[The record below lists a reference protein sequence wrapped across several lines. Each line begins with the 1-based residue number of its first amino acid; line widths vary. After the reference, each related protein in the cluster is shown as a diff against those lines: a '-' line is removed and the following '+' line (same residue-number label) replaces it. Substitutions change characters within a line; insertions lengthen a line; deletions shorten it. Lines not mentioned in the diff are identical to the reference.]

1 MDNRLLAALNN
12 LSEGLE
18 AIAAALSEKGSGNK
32 SATSTALQ
40 SGDFTNEIKAINVGV
55 KQLMVDSKKILKNQE
70 TIISLSKKSSG
81 DKKSE
86 FEKAGGDK
94 KKESELKK
102 GVGTILLIAIAVLA
116 IGMAFK
122 LVGKIDFLSVVGL
135 GLAMLIMSEAFSKI
149 SKLKMTIKEAAIASL
164 AMVMMAIA
172 VTLSSWVLKMI
183 SPIGIAQ
190 LLTGIAITAMFY
202 IMAPKFAM
210 LLNAV
215 NNSFKKVSYADIIK
229 VTVIL
234 VAMSV
239 AITLSSW
246 VLRMITPL
254 SIGQLI
260 TGIGI
265 TVMFYVVS
273 NFLPKLAISV
283 IAVSKI
289 MSKKDLALL
298 PLMLVAFS
306 IAITLSSWVLR
317 MIAPLSF
324 GQIITGIAITAM
336 FWIVSNFLPKLALAV
351 IAVSKIMSKTDLVL
365 LPLMMVAFSIAI
377 MLSSLILKLIKPLSF
392 GQIITTIVVTA
403 VFWAISMFLTDIAI
417 GVIMVDKILGK
428 NKIWMI
434 PLVYI
439 AISTA
444 IMIAGFLFSMTP
456 ELSWKQMVGILLI
469 GLIFA
474 GLAYVMP
481 DMAAGLVIMDRAL
494 GKGKMWLIPLV
505 YLAIAAAIMLSS
517 HILNAS
523 AEIPWM
529 KLLNI
534 LVFSV
539 VLVIAVAL
547 IGLLSLLLVK
557 FIGLTTILKGSLCI
571 VAIATAI
578 MLASWLLTKGSYKK
592 YPDWKW
598 VLFAAL
604 AIVVFGLIGWLLMK
618 IGSLGT
624 YIKGGIA
631 ILAVATTV
639 MLTSHIINA
648 GNYKN
653 YPKIGWT
660 LGVGASL
667 LAFGLVAIG
676 LGLVMMFD
684 AGVSL
689 LLGSLGIL
697 GVSATIV
704 AASHILSKG
713 KYTKFPSL
721 GWSVSVGMSLVGFG
735 AGMILLGTMIIASF
749 GVGGLIL
756 AAGAK
761 AVLTVAETIVKSS
774 HILAKGNW
782 KKGPTVEW
790 ASGVAIAL
798 GAFAPI
804 YKMLLNNAPGLFSK
818 GGGVGP
824 NEFAKAIITVTNG
837 IIAAAGELSSPKN
850 KGVWKKGPTKE
861 WATGVGIALGAFA
874 PVYMMLLKNA
884 PGIFS
889 RGGGVGPEEFAK
901 AIMTV
906 TRGII
911 AAAGVFSK
919 YSAKFEEGKYPSVK
933 WGQGVGAALGAFA
946 PVFKALSSD
955 TGWFT
960 SGDDVI
966 DNMVNGVVRIAGAI
980 VRVARKFEWSKMK
993 WDSTPTKAWSWNVG
1007 VAVRSYAKLAFDI
1020 SKNTDFFGIGL
1031 YLPERVVSS
1040 IISVGKIIEKNKKA
1054 LTSYL
1059 NPAFVPILAL
1069 SVRGYVKL
1077 TEFVSASPGMLM
1089 NENGVKS
1096 VAIQMVTTAKI
1107 LEKNKKYFSY
1117 LIPKNFIANLAPN
1130 LLGYA
1135 AMSRLL
1141 ESLMT
1146 VTEKKFIPL
1155 SALGGTDV
1163 HYTTTRA
1170 VDVSVVNRVA
1180 AQMSLTAAIIG
1191 KNAKYFNAKIDPNFM
1206 KSVASNLF
1214 YYMAVAK
1221 KLQSQQSFGSMIKS
1235 ALGVDPM
1242 SQMANGMVKLANA
1255 YDKLASSITK
1265 MGTAMNNIN
1274 DKKLSQMERM
1284 SRIKTKTESKGF
1296 FSSLGEAAGSVAG
1309 AVAGAGV
1316 AMIASTGGGPGSGKK
1331 DKEKEKVGKYGNLNK
1346 QNDLIID
1353 LLKELNEKLGPGSS
1367 IDTVMQKKMSEK
1379 ASNSLQ

>member
-1 MDNRLLAALNN
+1 MDQKLLSALNN

-18 AIAAALSEKGSGNK
+18 AIAEALKESGGKK
-32 SATSTALQ
+32 SATTSALQ
-40 SGDFTNEIKAINVGV
+40 GGNFTKEIQEINVGV
-55 KQLMVDSKKILKNQE
+55 KQLMKDSKQILKNQE

-122 LVGKIDFLSVVGL
+122 LVGGINFLSVIGL
-135 GLAMLIMSEAFSKI
+135 SIAILIIAKAF
-149 SKLKMTIKEAAIASL
+149 AAIAALNMNLKQAAIVSASL
-164 AMVMMAIA
+164 VFMAIGIT
-172 VTLSSWVLKMI
+172 VSSWILKKLTPMSFTQVLTMI
-183 SPIGIAQ
+183 LIGVGFSLLSPAIGKIIRAFGGMSWMSILKAAVGLVLVLPAIAM
-190 LLTGIAITAMFY
+190 G
-202 IMAPKFAM
+202 
-210 LLNAV
+210 
-215 NNSFKKVSYADIIK
+215 
-229 VTVIL
+229 
-234 VAMSV
+234 
-239 AITLSSW
+239 ITLSSW
-246 VLRMITPL
+246 ILKKVVP
-254 SIGQLI
+254 IGFAQ
-260 TGIGI
+260 
-265 TVMFYVVS
+265 
-273 NFLPKLAISV
+273 
-283 IAVSKI
+283 
-289 MSKKDLALL
+289 
-298 PLMLVAFS
+298 
-306 IAITLSSWVLR
+306 
-317 MIAPLSF
+317 
-324 GQIITGIAITAM
+324 AITAILIAAVFSVVSFGIKNM
-336 FWIVSNFLPKLALAV
+336 LSAFKGMGPATIAMAVIGLPLILPAVSAAIWLSSIVLGKVRPIGFAQAITSILIAAVFSVAAFGMNKILTAFKGMDKATMVMAV
-351 IAVSKIMSKTDLVL
+351 IALPLL
-365 LPLMMVAFSIAI
+365 LPA
-377 MLSSLILKLIKPLSF
+377 
-392 GQIITTIVVTA
+392 
-403 VFWAISMFLTDIAI
+403 
-417 GVIMVDKILGK
+417 
-428 NKIWMI
+428 
-434 PLVYI
+434 
-439 AISTA
+439 
-444 IMIAGFLFSMTP
+444 
-456 ELSWKQMVGILLI
+456 
-469 GLIFA
+469 
-474 GLAYVMP
+474 
-481 DMAAGLVIMDRAL
+481 MAAGIWLSSMALSKVEMMTFGQFIVSLGISILFIVFAVALKMMAPIVGKLKIADVI
-494 GKGKMWLIPLV
+494 LIPLLMTTLS
-505 YLAIAAAIMLSS
+505 LAVWASS
-517 HILNAS
+517 HILKKTAD
-523 AEIPWM
+523 IKYDM
-529 KLLNI
+529 MLKI
-534 LVFSV
+534 LVFSIV
-539 VLVIAVAL
+539 FAIAVIVLATVAWV
-547 IGLLSLLLVK
+547 IGKYFGV
-557 FIGLTTILKGSLCI
+557 TNVLKGAVAI
-571 VAIATAI
+571 VALAAVV
-578 MLASWLLTKGSYKK
+578 MLSSWMINKGVYKK

-598 VLFAAL
+598 SLFVGLVL
-604 AIVVFGLIGWLLMK
+604 VVFGVIAWVLTK
-618 IGSLGT
+618 LGGVST

-631 ILAVATTV
+631 LLIVATTV
-639 MLTSHIINA
+639 MAASHIINL

-684 AGVSL
+684 AGLSL

-721 GWSVSVGMSLVGFG
+721 GWSVSVGMSLVAFG
-735 AGMILLGTMIIASF
+735 AGMVLLGTMIIASF

-782 KKGPTVEW
+782 KKGPTIEW
-790 ASGVAIAL
+790 ATGVAIAL
-798 GAFAPI
+798 GAFSPI

-824 NEFAKAIITVTNG
+824 NEFAKAIVTVTNG
-837 IIAAAGELSSPKN
+837 IVAAAGELASPKN

-889 RGGGVGPEEFAK
+889 KGGGVGPDEFAK

-911 AAAGVFSK
+911 AAAGVFAEN
-919 YSAKFEEGKYPSVK
+919 SAQFEEGKYPSVK

-946 PVFKALSSD
+946 PVFKALSDD

-960 SGDDVI
+960 SGDEVI
-966 DNMVNGVVRIAGAI
+966 DNMVNGIVRIAGAI

-993 WDSTPTKAWSWNVG
+993 WDSTPTKDWSWNVSK
-1007 VAVRSYAKLAFDI
+1007 AIKSYVKMVSDI
-1020 SKNTDFFGIGL
+1020 SEDLFLANL
-1031 YLPERVVSS
+1031 YLPIKVVNS
-1040 IISVGKIIEKNKKA
+1040 IVSVGKIIEKNKKVFSN
-1054 LTSYL
+1054 LL

-1069 SVRGYVKL
+1069 SVKGYVKL
-1077 TEFVSASPGMLM
+1077 TEFVSSSISMLM

-1096 VAIQMVTTAKI
+1096 VAIQMATTAKI
-1107 LEKNKKYFSY
+1107 IERNKKYFAYS
-1117 LIPKNFIANLAPN
+1117 IPRNFIANLAPN

-1135 AMSRLL
+1135 AMSRAL
-1141 ESLMT
+1141 EALMT

-1155 SALGGTDV
+1155 SALGGSDV

-1170 VDVSVVNRVA
+1170 VDVSLVNRVA
-1180 AQMSLTAAIIG
+1180 AQMSLTAAIVG

-1206 KSVASNLF
+1206 RSVASNLF
-1214 YYMAVAK
+1214 YYMAIAK

-1242 SQMANGMVKLANA
+1242 SQMADGMVKLAKA

-1284 SRIKTKTESKGF
+1284 SKIKTKTESKGF
-1296 FSSLGEAAGSVAG
+1296 FGSLGEAAGSVAG
-1309 AVAGAGV
+1309 AVAGAGMAMV
-1316 AMIASTGGGPGSGKK
+1316 ASAGGPGSGKK
-1331 DKEKEKVGKYGNLNK
+1331 EKEKEKLGKYGNIHK

-1379 ASNSLQ
+1379 ASSSLQ

>member
-1 MDNRLLAALNN
+1 MDQKLLLALNN

-18 AIAAALSEKGSGNK
+18 AIAAALSEKGKGNK

-55 KQLMVDSKKILKNQE
+55 KQLMVDSKQILKNQE

-122 LVGKIDFLSVVGL
+122 LVGGINFLSVIGL
-135 GLAMLIMSEAFSKI
+135 SIAILIIAKAF
-149 SKLKMTIKEAAIASL
+149 AAIAALNMNLKQAAIVSASL
-164 AMVMMAIA
+164 VFMAIGIT
-172 VTLSSWVLKMI
+172 VSSWILKKLTPMSFTQVLTMI
-183 SPIGIAQ
+183 LIGVGFSLLSPAIGKIIRAFGGMSWMSILKAAVGLVLVLPAIAM
-190 LLTGIAITAMFY
+190 G
-202 IMAPKFAM
+202 
-210 LLNAV
+210 
-215 NNSFKKVSYADIIK
+215 
-229 VTVIL
+229 
-234 VAMSV
+234 
-239 AITLSSW
+239 ITLSSW
-246 VLRMITPL
+246 ILKKVVP
-254 SIGQLI
+254 IGFAQ
-260 TGIGI
+260 
-265 TVMFYVVS
+265 
-273 NFLPKLAISV
+273 
-283 IAVSKI
+283 
-289 MSKKDLALL
+289 
-298 PLMLVAFS
+298 
-306 IAITLSSWVLR
+306 
-317 MIAPLSF
+317 
-324 GQIITGIAITAM
+324 AITAILIAAVFSVVSFGIKNM
-336 FWIVSNFLPKLALAV
+336 LSAFKGMGPATIAMAVIGLPLILPAVSAAIWLSSIVLGKVRPIGLAQAITSILIAAVFSVASFGINKILTAFKGMSPATMAIAV
-351 IAVSKIMSKTDLVL
+351 IALPLL
-365 LPLMMVAFSIAI
+365 LPA
-377 MLSSLILKLIKPLSF
+377 
-392 GQIITTIVVTA
+392 
-403 VFWAISMFLTDIAI
+403 
-417 GVIMVDKILGK
+417 
-428 NKIWMI
+428 
-434 PLVYI
+434 
-439 AISTA
+439 
-444 IMIAGFLFSMTP
+444 
-456 ELSWKQMVGILLI
+456 
-469 GLIFA
+469 
-474 GLAYVMP
+474 
-481 DMAAGLVIMDRAL
+481 MAAGIWLSSMALSKVEMMTFGQFIVSLGISILFIVFAVALKMMAPIVGKLKIADVI
-494 GKGKMWLIPLV
+494 LIPLLMTTLS
-505 YLAIAAAIMLSS
+505 LAVWASS
-517 HILNAS
+517 HILKKTAD
-523 AEIPWM
+523 IKYDM
-529 KLLNI
+529 MLKI
-534 LVFSV
+534 LVFSIV
-539 VLVIAVAL
+539 FAIAVIVLATVAWV
-547 IGLLSLLLVK
+547 IGKYFGV
-557 FIGLTTILKGSLCI
+557 TNVLKGAVAI
-571 VAIATAI
+571 VALAAVV
-578 MLASWLLTKGSYKK
+578 MLSSWMINKGVYKK

-598 VLFAAL
+598 SLFVGLVL
-604 AIVVFGLIGWLLMK
+604 VVFGVIAWVLTK
-618 IGSLGT
+618 LGGVST

-631 ILAVATTV
+631 LLIVATTV
-639 MLTSHIINA
+639 MAASHIINL

-684 AGVSL
+684 AGLSL

-721 GWSVSVGMSLVGFG
+721 GWSVSVGMSLVAFG
-735 AGMILLGTMIIASF
+735 AGMVLLGTMIIASF

-782 KKGPTVEW
+782 KKGPTIEW
-790 ASGVAIAL
+790 ATGVAIAL
-798 GAFAPI
+798 GAFSPI

-824 NEFAKAIITVTNG
+824 NEFAKAIVTVTNG
-837 IIAAAGELSSPKN
+837 IVAAAGELASPKN

-889 RGGGVGPEEFAK
+889 KGGGVGPEEFAK

-946 PVFKALSSD
+946 PVFKSLSGS
-955 TGWFT
+955 WFE
-960 SGDDVI
+960 SGDTVI
-966 DNMVNGVVRIAGAI
+966 NNMVNGIVRIAGAI

-993 WDSTPTKAWSWNVG
+993 WDSTPTKAWSWNVSM
-1007 VAVRSYAKLAFDI
+1007 AIKSYVKMVSDI
-1020 SKNTDFFGIGL
+1020 SEDLFLTNL
-1031 YLPERVVSS
+1031 YLPIKVVNS
-1040 IISVGKIIEKNKKA
+1040 IVSVGKIIEKNKKVFSN
-1054 LTSYL
+1054 LL

-1069 SVRGYVKL
+1069 SVKGYVKL
-1077 TEFVSASPGMLM
+1077 TEFVSSSISMLM

-1096 VAIQMVTTAKI
+1096 VAIQMATTAKI
-1107 LEKNKKYFSY
+1107 IERNKKYFAYS
-1117 LIPKNFIANLAPN
+1117 IPRNFIANLAPN

-1135 AMSRLL
+1135 AMSRAL
-1141 ESLMT
+1141 EALMT

-1155 SALGGTDV
+1155 SALGGSDV

-1170 VDVSVVNRVA
+1170 VDVSLVNRVA
-1180 AQMSLTAAIIG
+1180 AQMSLTAAIVG

-1214 YYMAVAK
+1214 YYMAIAK

-1242 SQMANGMVKLANA
+1242 SQMANGMVKLAKA

-1284 SRIKTKTESKGF
+1284 SKIKTKTESKGF
-1296 FSSLGEAAGSVAG
+1296 FGSLGEAAGSVAG
-1309 AVAGAGV
+1309 AVAGAGMAMV
-1316 AMIASTGGGPGSGKK
+1316 ASAGGGPGSGKK
-1331 DKEKEKVGKYGNLNK
+1331 EKEKEKLGKYGNIHK

-1379 ASNSLQ
+1379 ASSSLQ

>member
-1 MDNRLLAALNN
+1 MDQKLLLALNN

-55 KQLMVDSKKILKNQE
+55 KQLMVDSKQILKNQE

-122 LVGKIDFLSVVGL
+122 LVGGINFLSVIGL
-135 GLAMLIMSEAFSKI
+135 SIAILIIAKAF
-149 SKLKMTIKEAAIASL
+149 AAIAALNMNLKQAAIVSASL
-164 AMVMMAIA
+164 VFMAIGIT
-172 VTLSSWVLKMI
+172 VSSWILKKLTPMSFTQVLTMI
-183 SPIGIAQ
+183 LIGVGFSLLSPAIGKIIRAFGGMSWMSILKAAVGLVLVLPAIAM
-190 LLTGIAITAMFY
+190 G
-202 IMAPKFAM
+202 
-210 LLNAV
+210 
-215 NNSFKKVSYADIIK
+215 
-229 VTVIL
+229 
-234 VAMSV
+234 
-239 AITLSSW
+239 ITLSSW
-246 VLRMITPL
+246 ILKKVVP
-254 SIGQLI
+254 IGFAQ
-260 TGIGI
+260 
-265 TVMFYVVS
+265 
-273 NFLPKLAISV
+273 
-283 IAVSKI
+283 
-289 MSKKDLALL
+289 
-298 PLMLVAFS
+298 
-306 IAITLSSWVLR
+306 
-317 MIAPLSF
+317 
-324 GQIITGIAITAM
+324 AITAILIAAL
-336 FWIVSNFLPKLALAV
+336 FSVVSFGIKNMLSAFKGMGPATIAMAVIGLPLILPAVSAAIWLSSLVLGKVRPIGLAQAITSILIAAVFSVASFGINKILTAFKGMSPATMAIAV
-351 IAVSKIMSKTDLVL
+351 IALPLL
-365 LPLMMVAFSIAI
+365 LPA
-377 MLSSLILKLIKPLSF
+377 
-392 GQIITTIVVTA
+392 
-403 VFWAISMFLTDIAI
+403 
-417 GVIMVDKILGK
+417 
-428 NKIWMI
+428 
-434 PLVYI
+434 
-439 AISTA
+439 
-444 IMIAGFLFSMTP
+444 
-456 ELSWKQMVGILLI
+456 
-469 GLIFA
+469 
-474 GLAYVMP
+474 
-481 DMAAGLVIMDRAL
+481 MAAGIWLSSMALSKVEMMTFGQFIVSLGISILFIVFAVALKMMAPIVGKLKIADVI
-494 GKGKMWLIPLV
+494 LIPLLMTTLS
-505 YLAIAAAIMLSS
+505 LAVWASS
-517 HILNAS
+517 HILKKTADIKY
-523 AEIPWM
+523 EM
-529 KLLNI
+529 MLKI
-534 LVFSV
+534 LVFSIV
-539 VLVIAVAL
+539 FAIAVIVLATVAWI
-547 IGLLSLLLVK
+547 IGKYFGV
-557 FIGLTTILKGSLCI
+557 TNVLKGAVAI
-571 VAIATAI
+571 VALAGVV
-578 MLASWLLTKGSYKK
+578 MLSSWMINKGVYKK

-598 VLFAAL
+598 SLFVGLVL
-604 AIVVFGLIGWLLMK
+604 VVFGVIAWVLTK
-618 IGSLGT
+618 LGGVST

-631 ILAVATTV
+631 LLIVAATV
-639 MLTSHIINA
+639 MAASHIINL
-648 GNYKN
+648 GNYKK

-684 AGVSL
+684 GGLSL

-713 KYTKFPSL
+713 KYSAGKYPSL
-721 GWSVSVGMSLVGFG
+721 GWSVSVGMSLVAFG
-735 AGMILLGTMIIASF
+735 AGMVLLGTMIIASF

-761 AVLTVAETIVKSS
+761 AVLTVAQTIVDSS

-782 KKGPTVEW
+782 KKGPTIEW
-790 ASGVAIAL
+790 ATGVAISL
-798 GAFAPI
+798 GAFSPI

-824 NEFAKAIITVTNG
+824 NEFAKAIVTVTNG
-837 IIAAAGELSSPKN
+837 IIAAAGELASPKN
-850 KGVWKKGPTKE
+850 KGIWKKGPTKE

-889 RGGGVGPEEFAK
+889 KGGGVGPEEFSK

-911 AAAGVFSK
+911 AAAGVFSI

-933 WGQGVGAALGAFA
+933 WGQGVGAALQAFA
-946 PVFKALSSD
+946 PVFKALSDD

-960 SGDDVI
+960 KGDEVI
-966 DNMVNGVVRIAGAI
+966 NNMVNGIVRIAGAI
-980 VRVARKFEWSKMK
+980 VSVAQTFEWSMMK
-993 WDSTPTKAWSWNVG
+993 WDSTPSKNWSWNVG
-1007 VAVRSYAKLAFDI
+1007 QAVRSYVKMVSDI
-1020 SKNTDFFGIGL
+1020 SEDTFLADL
-1031 YLPERVVSS
+1031 YMPIMVVNSMIS
-1040 IISVGKIIEKNKKA
+1040 IGKIIEKNKKA
-1054 LTSYL
+1054 FTSYL
-1059 NPAFVPILAL
+1059 NPAFLPILAV
-1069 SVRGYVKL
+1069 SVKGYVKL
-1077 TEFVSASPGMLM
+1077 TEFVTSSAAMLL

-1096 VAIQMVTTAKI
+1096 VAVQMATTAKI
-1107 LEKNKKYFSY
+1107 IERNKKYFAYS
-1117 LIPKNFIANLAPN
+1117 IPRNFIANLAPN

-1135 AMSRLL
+1135 AMSRAL
-1141 ESLMT
+1141 EALMT

-1155 SALGGTDV
+1155 SALGGSDV

-1170 VDVSVVNRVA
+1170 VDVSLVNRVA
-1180 AQMSLTAAIIG
+1180 AQMSLTAAIVG

-1214 YYMAVAK
+1214 YYMAIAK

-1242 SQMANGMVKLANA
+1242 SQMADGMVKLAKA

-1284 SRIKTKTESKGF
+1284 SKIKTKTESKGF
-1296 FSSLGEAAGSVAG
+1296 FGSLGEAVGSVAG
-1309 AVAGAGV
+1309 AVAGTGMAMV
-1316 AMIASTGGGPGSGKK
+1316 ASAGGGPGSGKK
-1331 DKEKEKVGKYGNLNK
+1331 EKEKEKVGKYGNLNK

-1379 ASNSLQ
+1379 TSNSLQ

>member
-1 MDNRLLAALNN
+1 MDQKLLLALNN

-18 AIAAALSEKGSGNK
+18 AIAAALSEKGKGNK

-55 KQLMVDSKKILKNQE
+55 KKLMVDSKQILKNQE

-122 LVGKIDFLSVVGL
+122 LVGGINFLSVIGLSIAILIIAKAFVAIAALNMNLKQAAIVSASLVFMAIGITVSSWILKKLTPMSFTQVLTMILIGVGFSLLSPAIGKIIRAFGGMSWMSILKAAVGL
-135 GLAMLIMSEAFSKI
+135 VLVLP
-149 SKLKMTIKEAAIASL
+149 AIA
-164 AMVMMAIA
+164 M
-172 VTLSSWVLKMI
+172 
-183 SPIGIAQ
+183 G
-190 LLTGIAITAMFY
+190 
-202 IMAPKFAM
+202 
-210 LLNAV
+210 
-215 NNSFKKVSYADIIK
+215 
-229 VTVIL
+229 
-234 VAMSV
+234 
-239 AITLSSW
+239 ITLSSW
-246 VLRMITPL
+246 ILKKVVP
-254 SIGQLI
+254 IGFAQ
-260 TGIGI
+260 
-265 TVMFYVVS
+265 
-273 NFLPKLAISV
+273 
-283 IAVSKI
+283 
-289 MSKKDLALL
+289 
-298 PLMLVAFS
+298 
-306 IAITLSSWVLR
+306 
-317 MIAPLSF
+317 
-324 GQIITGIAITAM
+324 AITAILIAAVFSVVSFGIKNM
-336 FWIVSNFLPKLALAV
+336 LSAFKGMGPATIAMAVIGLPLILPAVSAAIWLSSIVLGKVRPIGFAQAITSILIAAVFSVAAFGMNKILTAFKGMDKATMVMAV
-351 IAVSKIMSKTDLVL
+351 IALPLL
-365 LPLMMVAFSIAI
+365 LPA
-377 MLSSLILKLIKPLSF
+377 
-392 GQIITTIVVTA
+392 
-403 VFWAISMFLTDIAI
+403 
-417 GVIMVDKILGK
+417 
-428 NKIWMI
+428 
-434 PLVYI
+434 
-439 AISTA
+439 
-444 IMIAGFLFSMTP
+444 
-456 ELSWKQMVGILLI
+456 
-469 GLIFA
+469 
-474 GLAYVMP
+474 
-481 DMAAGLVIMDRAL
+481 MAAGIWLSSMALSKVEMMTFGQFIVSLGISILFIVFAVALKMMAPIVGKLKIADVI
-494 GKGKMWLIPLV
+494 LIPLLMTTLS
-505 YLAIAAAIMLSS
+505 LAVWASS
-517 HILNAS
+517 HILKKTAD
-523 AEIPWM
+523 IKYDM
-529 KLLNI
+529 MLKI
-534 LVFSV
+534 LVFSIV
-539 VLVIAVAL
+539 FAIAVIVLATVAWV
-547 IGLLSLLLVK
+547 IGKYFGV
-557 FIGLTTILKGSLCI
+557 TNVLKGAVAI
-571 VAIATAI
+571 VALAAVV
-578 MLASWLLTKGSYKK
+578 MLSSWMINKGVYKK

-598 VLFAAL
+598 SLFVGLVL
-604 AIVVFGLIGWLLMK
+604 VVFGVIAWVLTK
-618 IGSLGT
+618 LGGVST

-631 ILAVATTV
+631 LLIVATTV
-639 MLTSHIINA
+639 MAASHIINL

-684 AGVSL
+684 AGLSL

-721 GWSVSVGMSLVGFG
+721 GWSVSVGMSLVAFG
-735 AGMILLGTMIIASF
+735 AGMVLLGTMIIASF

-782 KKGPTVEW
+782 KKGPTIEW
-790 ASGVAIAL
+790 ATGVAIAL
-798 GAFAPI
+798 GAFSPI

-824 NEFAKAIITVTNG
+824 NEFAKAIVTVTNG
-837 IIAAAGELSSPKN
+837 IVAAAGELASPKN

-889 RGGGVGPEEFAK
+889 KGGGVGPDEFAK

-911 AAAGVFSK
+911 AAAGVFAEN
-919 YSAKFEEGKYPSVK
+919 SAQFEEGKYPSVK

-946 PVFKALSSD
+946 PVFKALSDD

-960 SGDDVI
+960 SGDEVI
-966 DNMVNGVVRIAGAI
+966 DNMVNGIVRIAGAI

-993 WDSTPTKAWSWNVG
+993 WDSTPTKDWSWNVSK
-1007 VAVRSYAKLAFDI
+1007 AIKSYVKMVSDI
-1020 SKNTDFFGIGL
+1020 SEDLFLANL
-1031 YLPERVVSS
+1031 YLPIKVVNS
-1040 IISVGKIIEKNKKA
+1040 IVSVGNIIQKNKKA

-1069 SVRGYVKL
+1069 SVKGYVKL
-1077 TEFVSASPGMLM
+1077 TEFVSSSISMLM

-1096 VAIQMVTTAKI
+1096 VAIQMATTAKI
-1107 LEKNKKYFSY
+1107 IERNKKYFAYS
-1117 LIPKNFIANLAPN
+1117 IPRNFIANLAPN

-1135 AMSRLL
+1135 AMSRAL
-1141 ESLMT
+1141 EALMT

-1155 SALGGTDV
+1155 SALGGSDV

-1170 VDVSVVNRVA
+1170 VDVSLVNRVA
-1180 AQMSLTAAIIG
+1180 AQMSLTAAIVG

-1206 KSVASNLF
+1206 RSVASNLF
-1214 YYMAVAK
+1214 YYMAIAK

-1242 SQMANGMVKLANA
+1242 SQMADGMVKLAKA

-1284 SRIKTKTESKGF
+1284 SKIKTKTESKGF
-1296 FSSLGEAAGSVAG
+1296 FGSLGEAAGSVAG
-1309 AVAGAGV
+1309 AVAGAGMAMV
-1316 AMIASTGGGPGSGKK
+1316 ASAGGGGSKK
-1331 DKEKEKVGKYGNLNK
+1331 EREKEKEKVGKYGNLNK

-1379 ASNSLQ
+1379 ASSSLQ

>member
-1 MDNRLLAALNN
+1 MDQKLLLALNN

-18 AIAAALSEKGSGNK
+18 AIAAALSEKGKGNK

-55 KQLMVDSKKILKNQE
+55 KQLMVDSKQILKNQE

-122 LVGKIDFLSVVGL
+122 LVGGINFLSVIGL
-135 GLAMLIMSEAFSKI
+135 SIAILIIAKAF
-149 SKLKMTIKEAAIASL
+149 AAIAALNMNLKQAAIVSASL
-164 AMVMMAIA
+164 VFMAIGIT
-172 VTLSSWVLKMI
+172 VSSWILKKLTPMSFTQVLTMI
-183 SPIGIAQ
+183 LIGVGFSLLSPAIGKIIRAFGGMSWMSILKAAVGLVLVLPAIAM
-190 LLTGIAITAMFY
+190 G
-202 IMAPKFAM
+202 
-210 LLNAV
+210 
-215 NNSFKKVSYADIIK
+215 
-229 VTVIL
+229 
-234 VAMSV
+234 
-239 AITLSSW
+239 ITLSSW
-246 VLRMITPL
+246 ILKKVVP
-254 SIGQLI
+254 IGFAQ
-260 TGIGI
+260 
-265 TVMFYVVS
+265 
-273 NFLPKLAISV
+273 
-283 IAVSKI
+283 
-289 MSKKDLALL
+289 
-298 PLMLVAFS
+298 
-306 IAITLSSWVLR
+306 
-317 MIAPLSF
+317 
-324 GQIITGIAITAM
+324 AITAILIAAVFSVVSFGIKNM
-336 FWIVSNFLPKLALAV
+336 LSAFKGMGPATIAMAVIGLPLILPAVSAAIWLSSIVLGKVRPIGFAQAITSILIAAVFSVAAFGMNKILTAFKGMDKATMVMAV
-351 IAVSKIMSKTDLVL
+351 IALPLL
-365 LPLMMVAFSIAI
+365 LPA
-377 MLSSLILKLIKPLSF
+377 
-392 GQIITTIVVTA
+392 
-403 VFWAISMFLTDIAI
+403 
-417 GVIMVDKILGK
+417 
-428 NKIWMI
+428 
-434 PLVYI
+434 
-439 AISTA
+439 
-444 IMIAGFLFSMTP
+444 
-456 ELSWKQMVGILLI
+456 
-469 GLIFA
+469 
-474 GLAYVMP
+474 
-481 DMAAGLVIMDRAL
+481 MAAGIWLSSMALSKVEMMTFGQFIVSLGISILFIVFAVALKMMAPIVGKLKIADVI
-494 GKGKMWLIPLV
+494 LIPLLMTTLS
-505 YLAIAAAIMLSS
+505 LAVWASS
-517 HILNAS
+517 HILKKTAD
-523 AEIPWM
+523 IKYDM
-529 KLLNI
+529 MLKI
-534 LVFSV
+534 LVFSIV
-539 VLVIAVAL
+539 FAIAVIVLATVAWV
-547 IGLLSLLLVK
+547 IGKYFGV
-557 FIGLTTILKGSLCI
+557 TNVLKGAVAI
-571 VAIATAI
+571 VALAAVV
-578 MLASWLLTKGSYKK
+578 MLSSWMINKGVYKK

-598 VLFAAL
+598 SLFVGLVL
-604 AIVVFGLIGWLLMK
+604 VVFGVIAWVLTK
-618 IGSLGT
+618 LGGVST

-631 ILAVATTV
+631 LLIVATTV
-639 MLTSHIINA
+639 MAASHIINL

-684 AGVSL
+684 AGLSL

-721 GWSVSVGMSLVGFG
+721 GWSVSVGMSLVAFG
-735 AGMILLGTMIIASF
+735 AGMVLLGTMIIASF

-782 KKGPTVEW
+782 KKGPTIEW
-790 ASGVAIAL
+790 ATGVAIAL
-798 GAFAPI
+798 GAFSPI

-824 NEFAKAIITVTNG
+824 NEFAKAIVTVTNG
-837 IIAAAGELSSPKN
+837 IVAAAGELASPKN

-889 RGGGVGPEEFAK
+889 KGGGVGPDEFAK

-946 PVFKALSSD
+946 PVFKSLSGS
-955 TGWFT
+955 WFE
-960 SGDDVI
+960 SGDTVI
-966 DNMVNGVVRIAGAI
+966 NNMVNGIVKIAGAI

-993 WDSTPTKAWSWNVG
+993 WDSTPTKDWSWNVSK
-1007 VAVRSYAKLAFDI
+1007 AIKSYVKMVSDI
-1020 SKNTDFFGIGL
+1020 SEDLFLANL
-1031 YLPERVVSS
+1031 YLPIKVVNS
-1040 IISVGKIIEKNKKA
+1040 IVSVGNIIQKNKKA

-1069 SVRGYVKL
+1069 SVKGYVKL
-1077 TEFVSASPGMLM
+1077 TEFVSSSISMLM

-1096 VAIQMVTTAKI
+1096 VAIQMATTAKI
-1107 LEKNKKYFSY
+1107 IERNKKYFAYS
-1117 LIPKNFIANLAPN
+1117 IPRNFIANLAPN

-1135 AMSRLL
+1135 AMSRAL
-1141 ESLMT
+1141 EALMT

-1155 SALGGTDV
+1155 SALGGSDV

-1170 VDVSVVNRVA
+1170 VDVSLVNRVA
-1180 AQMSLTAAIIG
+1180 AQMSLTAAIVG

-1206 KSVASNLF
+1206 RSVASNLF
-1214 YYMAVAK
+1214 YYMAIAK

-1242 SQMANGMVKLANA
+1242 SQMADGMVKLAKA

-1284 SRIKTKTESKGF
+1284 SKIKTKTESKGF
-1296 FSSLGEAAGSVAG
+1296 FGSLGEAAGSVAG
-1309 AVAGAGV
+1309 AVAGAGMAMV
-1316 AMIASTGGGPGSGKK
+1316 ASAGAGGSKK
-1331 DKEKEKVGKYGNLNK
+1331 EREKEKEKVGKYGNLNK

-1367 IDTVMQKKMSEK
+1367 IDTVMQKKMSERPTP
-1379 ASNSLQ
+1379 SLQ